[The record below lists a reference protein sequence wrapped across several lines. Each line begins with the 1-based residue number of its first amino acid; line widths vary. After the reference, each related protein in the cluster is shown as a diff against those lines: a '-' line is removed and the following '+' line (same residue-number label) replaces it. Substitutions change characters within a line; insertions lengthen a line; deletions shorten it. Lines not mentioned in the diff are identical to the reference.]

1 MKVRGRRETE
11 GCEKMMSSL
20 QCSSCYI
27 ALRLHL
33 EREEEDDQWA
43 GKAMGLFCYAE
54 VLLFYDKGGFQVDE
68 K

>member
-1 MKVRGRRETE
+1 
-11 GCEKMMSSL
+11 MMSSL
-20 QCSSCYI
+20 HSSCML

-54 VLLFYDKGGFQVDE
+54 VLLFYGKGGLKAQVDE